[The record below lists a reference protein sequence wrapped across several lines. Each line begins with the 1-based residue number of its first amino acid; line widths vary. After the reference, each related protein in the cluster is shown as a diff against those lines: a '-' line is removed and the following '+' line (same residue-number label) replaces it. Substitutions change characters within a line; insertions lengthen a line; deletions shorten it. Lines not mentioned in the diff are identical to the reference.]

1 MKGKKVMRLATR
13 GKRFG
18 AFCLDAIIPAVAV
31 ITLFITAVSVL
42 MFFPPMMGNSFG
54 DPFSFGYGYGYGY
67 GYRQPSTGG
76 VTAAVWISIILL
88 IGFLAAQLVL
98 FSKSKTIGKAILGL
112 QVVSSK
118 TGEPIGFWEMLLREV
133 IVKRASGAVC
143 CLGYI
148 WILIDDKNRGWHD
161 KILDTYVVDL
171 RESELLN
178 SPQPFTQ
185 APAQPVTRVEN
196 D

>member
-1 MKGKKVMRLATR
+1 MKQKKVMKLATR
-13 GKRFG
+13 GRRFG

-31 ITLFITAVSVL
+31 ITLFITAVSLL
-42 MFFPPMMGNSFG
+42 MFLPPMMSG
-54 DPFSFGYGYGYGY
+54 DPFSYGYGYGY
-67 GYRQPSTGG
+67 GFGYNRPSSGG
-76 VTAAVWISIILL
+76 ANAAIIISLILL

-98 FSKSKTIGKAILGL
+98 FSQSKTIGKAILGL

-118 TGEPIGFWEMLLREV
+118 TGEPIGFWKMLLREL

-171 RESELLN
+171 KESELLAQQ
-178 SPQPFTQ
+178 PPFTD
-185 APAQPVTRVEN
+185 VEN
-196 D
+196 N